1 MNEHHCHHS
10 ADAMES
16 HVHMHDINMHTHNHD
31 VHAGHSPEMF
41 KKKFWVAVLL
51 TIPTL
56 VFSQTIQQWLHISLV
71 FPGSEY
77 IPAVFGT
84 VLFLY
89 GGIVFLRSARHE
101 LAQKQPGMMTLI
113 SMAISV
119 AFIYSMLVTF
129 RVVDGMDFWWELA
142 SLITIMLLGHWL
154 EMAAIHSASN
164 AVGALEKLLPD
175 MAEVEHGHDTH
186 KVLLTHVKIG
196 DIVIVRPGAHIPVD
210 GTVVS
215 GESTVNE
222 AMLTGESTPVKKKV
236 RDQVTAGTMNIEGA
250 LRVLVDKDREDMAIS
265 KIAQLVKDA
274 QMHKSHTQVLA
285 DRAAAYLFYIA
296 GITAVATAIGWTI
309 AGDSMAQILERVVTV
324 LVIACPHALGLAV
337 PLVVS
342 LSTNIAARRGIIIRD
357 RKAFEEARRSSIVLF
372 DKTGT
377 LTTGEQS
384 VVRIHGDENRVLR
397 LAASVERD
405 SEHSIAKAIHN
416 EAKKR
421 KLVLA
426 EIKGF
431 RAIPGVGV
439 EAKVNGVSVAVGGEA
454 LLQKYGLSKHKI
466 VTKNTIAY
474 VIEENDIIGSIEIGD
489 QLRDSSLQAVKTLQD
504 MNIAV
509 AMVTG
514 DNEAVAQDV
523 AKKLGIERVYAG
535 VLPGEKSRI
544 VKDLQGE
551 GNIVLFTGDGV
562 NDSPALAQANV
573 GVAIGAGTDVAIE
586 SAGILLVGSDPL
598 QVANSIKLSRAT
610 YRKMRENLLWGAGYN
625 VVALPLAA
633 GLFAFAGFSLSP
645 AAGAVVM
652 SLSTIIVALNAQ
664 TLRRF
669 GK

>member
-1 MNEHHCHHS
+1 
-10 ADAMES
+10 
-16 HVHMHDINMHTHNHD
+16 
-31 VHAGHSPEMF
+31 
-41 KKKFWVAVLL
+41 
-51 TIPTL
+51 
-56 VFSQTIQQWLHISLV
+56 
-71 FPGSEY
+71 
-77 IPAVFGT
+77 
-84 VLFLY
+84 
-89 GGIVFLRSARHE
+89 
-101 LAQKQPGMMTLI
+101 
-113 SMAISV
+113 
-119 AFIYSMLVTF
+119 
-129 RVVDGMDFWWELA
+129 
-142 SLITIMLLGHWL
+142 

-236 RDQVTAGTMNIEGA
+236 RDQVVAGTMNIEGA

-296 GITAVATAIGWTI
+296 GITAVVTAIGWTI

-357 RKAFEEARRSSIVLF
+357 RKVFEEARRSSIVLF

-384 VVRIHGDENRVLR
+384 VVRIHGDESRMLR

-625 VVALPLAA
+625 VVALPFAA
-633 GLFAFAGFSLSP
+633 GLFAFAGLSLSP

>member
-1 MNEHHCHHS
+1 MDS
-10 ADAMES
+10 IIVLS
-16 HVHMHDINMHTHNHD
+16 R
-31 VHAGHSPEMF
+31 
-41 KKKFWVAVLL
+41 KVAEQGIRPAVDLNLTNSSLL
-51 TIPTL
+51 TP
-56 VFSQTIQQWLHISLV
+56 
-71 FPGSEY
+71 E
-77 IPAVFGT
+77 
-84 VLFLY
+84 
-89 GGIVFLRSARHE
+89 IVGERHYM
-101 LAQKQPGMMTLI
+101 L
-113 SMAISV
+113 SV
-119 AFIYSMLVTF
+119 
-129 RVVDGMDFWWELA
+129 
-142 SLITIMLLGHWL
+142 
-154 EMAAIHSASN
+154 
-164 AVGALEKLLPD
+164 
-175 MAEVEHGHDTH
+175 
-186 KVLLTHVKIG
+186 KV
-196 DIVIVRPGAHIPVD
+196 
-210 GTVVS
+210 
-215 GESTVNE
+215 
-222 AMLTGESTPVKKKV
+222 
-236 RDQVTAGTMNIEGA
+236 Q
-250 LRVLVDKDREDMAIS
+250 
-265 KIAQLVKDA
+265 
-274 QMHKSHTQVLA
+274 
-285 DRAAAYLFYIA
+285 
-296 GITAVATAIGWTI
+296 
-309 AGDSMAQILERVVTV
+309 
-324 LVIACPHALGLAV
+324 
-337 PLVVS
+337 
-342 LSTNIAARRGIIIRD
+342 
-357 RKAFEEARRSSIVLF
+357 
-372 DKTGT
+372 
-377 LTTGEQS
+377 
-384 VVRIHGDENRVLR
+384 
-397 LAASVERD
+397 
-405 SEHSIAKAIHN
+405 
-416 EAKKR
+416 
-421 KLVLA
+421 
-426 EIKGF
+426 
-431 RAIPGVGV
+431 
-439 EAKVNGVSVAVGGEA
+439 A

-633 GLFAFAGFSLSP
+633 GLFAFAGLSLSP